1 MVTLCRLKNINTTK
15 KAFIAPERLIQMLE
29 RKHLELLSKRVE
41 SVIGAEAL
49 NNLTHVQRK
58 MCEVLLTKRLE
69 KVQYKIDLVTDD
81 ELIGIYEMVVNEL
94 QPYDI

>member
-1 MVTLCRLKNINTTK
+1 
-15 KAFIAPERLIQMLE
+15 MLE
-29 RKHLELLSKRVE
+29 QKHLELLSKRVE

-49 NNLTHVQRK
+49 NNLTHVQRE

-81 ELIGIYEMVVNEL
+81 ELIGIYEMVTEEL

>member
-1 MVTLCRLKNINTTK
+1 
-15 KAFIAPERLIQMLE
+15 MLE
-29 RKHLELLSKRVE
+29 RKHLELPSKRVE
-41 SVIGAEAL
+41 SVFGAEAL
-49 NNLTHVQRK
+49 NNLTHVQRE